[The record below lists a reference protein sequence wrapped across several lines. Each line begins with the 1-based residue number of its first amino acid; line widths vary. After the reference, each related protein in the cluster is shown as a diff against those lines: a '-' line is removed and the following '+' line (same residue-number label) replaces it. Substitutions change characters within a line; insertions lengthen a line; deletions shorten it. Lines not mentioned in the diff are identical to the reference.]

1 MDSAENR
8 HRRRVRRASIATIVA
23 SLLIHVVVIT
33 GALVWLLVERRAE
46 QKDKRELVFL
56 ESPPPKAP
64 EQPLVQAPVLPPS
77 PKPAPSKRQ
86 ALAPSAAPL
95 APSPAVS
102 PSEQPLGN
110 PEAPASD
117 EPLATSPNPEP
128 NAFPGL
134 PPGVSP
140 DQIRTNLSWNSFER
154 TFEQTATAAR
164 EAYEAASME
173 KRRGGMRFGS
183 LTGKVKAA
191 LENHRSWVAE
201 GNPEQLEA
209 SEVQVFRQYL
219 ESTHD
224 KIHSLFADSFL
235 ASLTSLDPSDPLNNM
250 DLMTKMEFEILADG
264 KINEVHVLKS
274 SGIAVFDAAAVD
286 SLYRAS
292 PFIAPPKEI
301 LSWNNRA
308 YFRWGFYRNQRKCG
322 VFNAEPYRLRAPD
335 AAPEAIPEGT
345 KIFTDG

>member
-1 MDSAENR
+1 MDAAENR
-8 HRRRVRRASIATIVA
+8 NRSRVRRAFKTAIVL
-23 SLLIHVVVIT
+23 SLLVHA
-33 GALVWLLVERRAE
+33 GLLIGVLMYVLAERRAE
-46 QKDKRELVFL
+46 QKGKRELVFL
-56 ESPPPKAP
+56 EEPPAKTP
-64 EQPLVQAPVLPPS
+64 EQPVVEAPAAPPAPRS
-77 PKPAPSKRQ
+77 APSKRPKTP
-86 ALAPSAAPL
+86 AAPSL
-95 APSPAVS
+95 APSPP
-102 PSEQPLGN
+102 PSETPLGSPDGPVSN
-110 PEAPASD
+110 
-117 EPLATSPNPEP
+117 EPLATSPNPSP
-128 NAFPGL
+128 GAIAGL
-134 PPGVSP
+134 PPGMSP
-140 DQIRTNLSWNSFER
+140 DQVKTSLSWSAFER
-154 TFEQTATAAR
+154 TFEESARSAR
-164 EAYEAASME
+164 EAYAAASME

-201 GNPEQLEA
+201 GNPEPLEPR
-209 SEVQVFRQYL
+209 EVAVFRAYL

-224 KIHSLFADSFL
+224 KIHALFADSFL
-235 ASLTSLDPSDPLNNM
+235 VSLTSLDPRDPLNNM

-264 KINEVHVLKS
+264 KINEVRVLKS

-292 PFIAPPKEI
+292 PFIPPPKEI

-345 KIFTDG
+345 RIFTDG